1 MNRDSHDTFGEGVNI
16 ASSTECTGLM
26 PALPES
32 MEEDRDMAEMYRIH
46 SAKKDGKK
54 RRTK

>member
-1 MNRDSHDTFGEGVNI
+1 MNKDRQDTFGEGETI

-26 PALPES
+26 PALPQN

-54 RRTK
+54 RRTR